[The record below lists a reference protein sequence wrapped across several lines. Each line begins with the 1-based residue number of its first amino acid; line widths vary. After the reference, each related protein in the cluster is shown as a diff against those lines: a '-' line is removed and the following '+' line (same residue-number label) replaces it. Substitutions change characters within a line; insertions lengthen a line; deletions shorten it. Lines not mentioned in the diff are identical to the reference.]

1 MLVISFFQF
10 LYVHNKLD
18 SVMESHTNWI
28 IIISSLSIFS
38 YNYTLSTYRTCR
50 ISSYPFFYTI
60 FMKLMFALFYL
71 AAFIFNFL

>member
-28 IIISSLSIFS
+28 IIISSIFS

-50 ISSYPFFYTI
+50 ISSYPFFYAI

-71 AAFIFNFL
+71 TDFIFNFL